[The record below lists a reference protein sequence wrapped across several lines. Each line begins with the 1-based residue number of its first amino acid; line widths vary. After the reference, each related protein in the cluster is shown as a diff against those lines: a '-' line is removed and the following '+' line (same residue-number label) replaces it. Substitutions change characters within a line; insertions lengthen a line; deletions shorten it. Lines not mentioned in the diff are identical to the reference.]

1 MAVGAN
7 ILLTVL
13 DGRVAVQGVEMR
25 EAELLVIRITK
36 IEILDEW
43 VVSHRAF
50 GGVFTTAIL
59 IPDLVEGI
67 EFWPVRHQLL
77 VWDEQSWAEID
88 HAEARHLLEFDV
100 GSASAIAGAQHQSAG
115 GGVIQRPNALRSDRY
130 CNGYRTLDS
139 GRRMIPKGS

>member
-1 MAVGAN
+1 MASTTFLYASSSDTLVLPAVGAN

-59 IPDLVEGI
+59 IQIWLKE
-67 EFWPVRHQLL
+67 
-77 VWDEQSWAEID
+77 
-88 HAEARHLLEFDV
+88 
-100 GSASAIAGAQHQSAG
+100 
-115 GGVIQRPNALRSDRY
+115 
-130 CNGYRTLDS
+130 
-139 GRRMIPKGS
+139 